1 MAIRR
6 IDHVGLVVEDLAT
19 VQDFFEH
26 LGLEVAGDAD
36 VEGEWVDRVIGLKDA
51 KCSMVMMTTADGE
64 AMLEIIQ
71 FERPVSEEGIRH
83 TQLNAPGLRHVAFVV
98 DDVEATAARLQQ
110 KGATLLGEIVN
121 YQGVYKLCCLRG
133 PEGILVE
140 LAEELG

>member
-19 VQDFFEH
+19 VRDFFEYF
-26 LGLEVAGDAD
+26 GMQVAGDGV
-36 VEGEWVDRVIGLKDA
+36 VEGEWVDRLIGLKDA
-51 KCSMVMMTTADGE
+51 KCSMVMMTTPDGE
-64 AMLEIIQ
+64 ATLEIIQ
-71 FERPVSEEGIRH
+71 FERPISEEGIRH

-121 YQGVYKLCCLRG
+121 YKDVYKLCCLRG
-133 PEGILVE
+133 PEGILLE
-140 LAEELG
+140 LAEELN

>member
-19 VQDFFEH
+19 VRDFFVH
-26 LGLEVAGDAD
+26 FGMEVAGDGV
-36 VEGEWVDRVIGLKDA
+36 VEGEWVDRIIGLKDA
-51 KCSMVMMTTADGE
+51 KCSMVMMTTPDGE
-64 AMLEIIQ
+64 ATLEIIQ
-71 FERPVSEEGIRH
+71 FEHPVSEEGIRH

-121 YQGVYKLCCLRG
+121 YKDVYKLCCLRG
-133 PEGILVE
+133 PEGILLE
-140 LAEELG
+140 LAEELS

>member
-36 VEGEWVDRVIGLKDA
+36 VEGDWVDRVIGLKDA
-51 KCSMVMMTTADGE
+51 KCSMVMMATPDGE

-98 DDVEATAARLQQ
+98 DDVEATAAKLQQ
-110 KGATLLGEIVN
+110 KGATFLGEIVN
-121 YQGVYKLCCLRG
+121 YEGIYKLCCLRG

-140 LAEELG
+140 LAEELS